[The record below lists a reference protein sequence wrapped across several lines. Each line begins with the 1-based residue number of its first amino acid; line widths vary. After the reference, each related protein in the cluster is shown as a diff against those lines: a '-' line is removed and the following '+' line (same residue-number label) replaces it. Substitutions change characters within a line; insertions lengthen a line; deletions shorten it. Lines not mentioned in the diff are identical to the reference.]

1 MKINAS
7 WLVDR
12 LSESSTY
19 AGLGG
24 LAAVV
29 NVSVPPGVVKDV
41 TVVGMVAGFGLA
53 VVLKEG
59 WKKALASG
67 DLAKALEEGAAKAA
81 SGK

>member
-1 MKINAS
+1 MKVNEN

-12 LSESSTY
+12 LTESSTY
-19 AGLGG
+19 AGIGG

-29 NVSVPPGVVKDV
+29 NVSVPPGVVKSV
-41 TVVGMVAGFGLA
+41 ALVGMVVGFALA

-59 WKKALASG
+59 WKKALSSG

-81 SGK
+81 AGK